1 MIQFLERV
9 TRLVARTR
17 AREGRRE
24 HNFPAGPKS
33 VEFCAGVDARA
44 STPAL
49 WKHGVRLGASR
60 RYDQRH
66 GGLARAAAGIVSLTL
81 SPDRPGFVSGN
92 DGEPPHR
99 VRTIRFCRSRF
110 RKGTNAADGFGVSI
124 LEDCRSGVAGG
135 TASLGGGG
143 H

>member
-33 VEFCAGVDARA
+33 VEFCARVDARA

-49 WKHGVRLGASR
+49 WRHGVRLGASR
-60 RYDQRH
+60 QYDQRH
-66 GGLARAAAGIVSLTL
+66 GGLARAAAGIVSFPL
-81 SPDRPGFVSGN
+81 SADRASAVSRD
-92 DGEPPHR
+92 DGEPAHR
-99 VRTIRFCRSRF
+99 VQ
-110 RKGTNAADGFGVSI
+110 
-124 LEDCRSGVAGG
+124 
-135 TASLGGGG
+135 
-143 H
+143 